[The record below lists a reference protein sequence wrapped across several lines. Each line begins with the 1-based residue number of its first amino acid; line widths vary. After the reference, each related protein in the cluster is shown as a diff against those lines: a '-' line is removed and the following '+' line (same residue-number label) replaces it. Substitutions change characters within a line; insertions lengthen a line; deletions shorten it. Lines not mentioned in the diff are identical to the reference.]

1 MKYETLH
8 QVIKSVQSNYPF
20 FIRMENGKVETRFLV
35 APLEKKDMTV
45 FPTQIAMLQ
54 PVTYVWEDGLKINA
68 FCEYGKQAMKA
79 NHPLAIYGEIFVIVL
94 NVEKKKLLRKIIQ
107 EEFTQQIL
115 KERYEVGN
123 PKVDLLELYGKFDYY
138 VL

>member
-1 MKYETLH
+1 
-8 QVIKSVQSNYPF
+8 
-20 FIRMENGKVETRFLV
+20 
-35 APLEKKDMTV
+35 
-45 FPTQIAMLQ
+45 
-54 PVTYVWEDGLKINA
+54 
-68 FCEYGKQAMKA
+68 MKA